1 MMKRLMEASKT
12 NSGNGGGRGGN
23 NTQTTGS
30 SNKRQKKNKKET
42 NKEAE
47 ESNDDD
53 KACKVDLM
61 KKGSVMTR
69 VRGSIITKEELLG
82 TKTYTMK
89 PCPDFHLIGE
99 ECQYPNGECPNGEQR
114 PW

>member
-23 NTQTTGS
+23 NTQTNTGS

-69 VRGSIITKEELLG
+69 VRGSIITIRRSCLAPSR
-82 TKTYTMK
+82 T
-89 PCPDFHLIGE
+89 P
-99 ECQYPNGECPNGEQR
+99 
-114 PW
+114 